1 MKSPGKK
8 LRHKL
13 NIDDNISDLYIGIV
27 TAEADY
33 RISLLLNRELGI
45 SLRSTKPLIKDINK
59 KEIMFSRF
67 SAESK
72 YTETLYDLFSNG
84 RGSEK
89 LLSRLPSID
98 YLLRIKNKE
107 EKENSEMIIA
117 KIRDIKEVTGV
128 FILNNEKHIE
138 SKVLEILP

>member
-98 YLLRIKNKE
+98 YLLRIKNTE

>member
-13 NIDDNISDLYIGIV
+13 NIDNNISDLYIGIV
-27 TAEADY
+27 TTEADY

-45 SLRSTKPLIKDINK
+45 SLRSTKPLIKTVNK

-67 SAESK
+67 SSESK
-72 YTETLYDLFSNG
+72 YTEILYDLFSNG

-89 LLSRLPSID
+89 LLTKLPSID
-98 YLLRIKNKE
+98 YLLRIKNTE
-107 EKENSEMIIA
+107 EKENGEMIIQ
-117 KIRDIKEVTGV
+117 KIREIKEVTGV

-138 SKVLEILP
+138 SKILEIIP